1 MFSLNQKIAQRPGH
15 IVSDMDGEKVMLH
28 MERGKYYNLGT
39 VGGAIWDLLEDQL
52 TVQQIVE
59 RLLEQYEIERD
70 ACEQQVQFFLEEL
83 WHEGLVHAWDDDQAA
98 G

>member
-1 MFSLNQKIAQRPGH
+1 MPGH

-39 VGGAIWDLLEDQL
+39 IGGVIWDLLEERL
-52 TVQQIVE
+52 TVEQIVE

-70 ACEQQVQFFLEEL
+70 VCEQQVQSFVEEL
-83 WHEGLVHAWDDDQAA
+83 WHEGLVRIGDDDRSA